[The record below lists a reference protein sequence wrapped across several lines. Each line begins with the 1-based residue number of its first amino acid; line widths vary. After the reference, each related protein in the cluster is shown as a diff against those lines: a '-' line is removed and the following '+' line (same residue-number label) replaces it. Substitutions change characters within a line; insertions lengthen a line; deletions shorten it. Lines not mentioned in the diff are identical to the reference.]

1 MVIKDVISGMKRSKN
16 VLEIINLFGSATNFI
31 GGQFSYL
38 REHGYNMHLICSPDP
53 GMEEFAKEQRIKCKG
68 VALNRQISVMQD
80 LRAYFEV
87 CKYIKHNKI
96 DTIIAHQAK
105 ARLIAMLAGFTMR
118 VPNRIIFAHG
128 VLYETMHGLKR
139 KIFIFI
145 DKIVAAMAHKVVC
158 VSPSVMKVRLRD
170 HINKPEKQC
179 LLNKGTCGGIDTKV
193 MFNPATYSIQDI
205 YDMKCMLGI
214 HNAEFVLGFCG
225 RIVRDKGIVE
235 LIEGFKQLKSTY
247 PDKNIKLLFIGE
259 KEIRDAVP
267 QDTIDIIEND
277 HDIVFTGRVDRSQMP
292 KYYLMMDA
300 FILPSYREGYP
311 TVILEG
317 MSMGVPCIVSRSTG
331 CIDSIVEN
339 YNGIYT
345 EISPESIM
353 RQIVLLLDSEFRKKL
368 AANTR
373 SYIVDNYD
381 YSKVW
386 PAVIDVI
393 EK

>member
-1 MVIKDVISGMKRSKN
+1 MKKYKN
-16 VLEIINLFGSATNFI
+16 ILEIINLFGSAKIFI

-53 GMEEFAKEQRIKCKG
+53 GLEDFAREHGIKCKG
-68 VALNRQISVMQD
+68 IILNRQLSILQD
-80 LRAYFEV
+80 FKAYIEV
-87 CKYIKHNKI
+87 CKYIKQNDI

-128 VLYETMHGLKR
+128 VLYDTMKGMKR
-139 KIFIFI
+139 KIFIFV
-145 DKIVAAMAHKVVC
+145 DKIVAALAHKVVC

-179 LLNKGTCGGIDTKV
+179 LLNKGTCNGLDTQLL
-193 MFNPATYSIQDI
+193 FNPSTYDKKEIGAIKSA
-205 YDMKCMLGI
+205 LGLQ
-214 HNAEFVLGFCG
+214 HTHFVLGFCG
-225 RIVRDKGIVE
+225 RIVRDKGIIE
-235 LIEGFKQLKSTY
+235 LLEGFKLLKAEY
-247 PDKNIKLLFIGE
+247 PDKSIKLLFIGE
-259 KEIRDAVP
+259 REVRDSVP
-267 QDTIDIIEND
+267 QSTLKILESDS
-277 HDIVFTGRVDRSQMP
+277 DIVFTGRVDWSQMP
-292 KYYLMMDA
+292 KYYMLMDG

-311 TVILEG
+311 TVILEA

-339 YNGIYT
+339 LNGIYT
-345 EISPESIM
+345 NITPEDIKT
-353 RQIVLLLDSEFRKKL
+353 QIVRLMNTDFRDKL
-368 AANTR
+368 ATNCR

-386 PAVIDVI
+386 PEVIKVI

>member
-1 MVIKDVISGMKRSKN
+1 MNKGKN
-16 VLEIINLFGSATNFI
+16 ILEIINLFGSATNFI

-38 REHGYNMHLICSPDP
+38 REHGYNMHLICSPDS
-53 GMEEFAKEQRIKCKG
+53 GMEEFAKEQGIKCKG
-68 VALNRQISVMQD
+68 IVLNRQISVIQD
-80 LRAYFEV
+80 LKAYIEV
-87 CKYIKHNKI
+87 CKYIKKNNI

-105 ARLIAMLAGFTMR
+105 ARLIAMLAGFTMM

-139 KIFIFI
+139 KFFIFV

-179 LLNKGTCGGIDTKV
+179 LLNKGTCCGIDTKV
-193 MFNPATYSIQDI
+193 MFNPATYNIQDI
-205 YDMKCMLGI
+205 DNMKRTLGI
-214 HNAEFVLGFCG
+214 RDAEFVLGFCG

-247 PDKNIKLLFIGE
+247 PDKRIKLLFIGE
-259 KEIRDAVP
+259 REIRDAVP
-267 QDTIDIIEND
+267 QHTIDVIEKD
-277 HDIVFTGRVDRSQMP
+277 PDIVFTGKVERSQMP
-292 KYYLMMDA
+292 KYYMMMDG

-311 TVILEG
+311 TVILEA

-345 EISPESIM
+345 DISPESIKK
-353 RQIVLLLDSEFRKKL
+353 QIAILFDDAYRKKL

-373 SYIVDNYD
+373 SYVVENYD
-381 YSKVW
+381 HSKVW
-386 PAVIDVI
+386 PYVIEVI